1 MKILFACGGTAGHV
15 NPALAVAGMFRTK
28 HPDCEI
34 LFVGADGGMEL
45 ALVKKAGYE
54 IRSVTITN
62 FQRSLSPSA
71 IKHNLVTLRNLSVS
85 KKQSNQILDAFKP
98 DLAVGTGGY
107 ASFPVLEAAAKRGIP
122 TAIHESN
129 AIPGLTTK
137 QLAKVVDVVMVGFPP
152 AQNAYEQPEKLRVT
166 GTPVRGE
173 FFVHSRSQA
182 RALLGI
188 EQDVPMLLS
197 YFGSLGADVMNE
209 RMCDVIEQEIAAGTP
224 YRHVHGAARNYHSMQ
239 EVLMKRGVDISSQ
252 PKLTLMEYIHDM
264 PLYMAAADVLIC
276 RAGAS
281 TISELSALGKPS
293 ILIPSPNVTAN
304 HQEKNA
310 RVLSDAGAAVLL
322 TEPQA
327 DSQSLYQQAQ
337 RLLSDKAARERMRT
351 SLLSLS
357 EGDPCEKIYDILIAC
372 MQKKSGTASK

>member
-1 MKILFACGGTAGHV
+1 MRILFACGGTAGHV
-15 NPALAVAGMFRTK
+15 NPALAVAGLFRRK
-28 HPDCEI
+28 HPDCEM
-34 LFVGADGGMEL
+34 LFVGADGGMEQ
-45 ALVKKAGYE
+45 ALVQRAGYE

-62 FQRSLSPSA
+62 FQRSFSPKA
-71 IKHNLVTLRNLSVS
+71 IKHNLATLRNLSVS
-85 KKQSNQILDAFKP
+85 KKQSNAILDAFAP

-107 ASFPVLEAAAKRGIP
+107 ASFPVLQAAAKRGIP

-152 AQNAYEQPEKLRVT
+152 AQGAYEQPEKLRVT

-173 FFVHSRSQA
+173 FFAYSRSEA
-182 RALLGI
+182 REKLGI

-209 RMCDVIEQEIAAGTP
+209 RMCDVIEQELADGMP
-224 YRHVHGAARNYHSMQ
+224 FRHVHGAARNYHSMQ
-239 EVLMKRGVDISSQ
+239 EALLQRGVDISAQ
-252 PKLTLMEYIHDM
+252 PRITLMEYIHDM

-310 RVLSDAGAAVLL
+310 RVLADAGAAVLL

-327 DSQSLYQQAQ
+327 DSKTLYQQAQ
-337 RLLSDKAARERMRT
+337 QLLSDAAARARMRA
-351 SLLSLS
+351 SLLAFS
-357 EGDPCEKIYDILIAC
+357 EGDPCERIYDILLAC
-372 MQKKSGTASK
+372 MQKKSDTGGK